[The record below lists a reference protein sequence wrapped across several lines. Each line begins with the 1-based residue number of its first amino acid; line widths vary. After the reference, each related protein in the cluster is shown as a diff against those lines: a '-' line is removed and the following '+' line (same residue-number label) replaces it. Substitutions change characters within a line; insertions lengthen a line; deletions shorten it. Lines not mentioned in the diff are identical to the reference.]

1 MRSPFLSAAV
11 IFIQPCALPFK
22 GTSWYL
28 PARSWS
34 CSFLHRT
41 PKAAPKSKCPTSK
54 TYLPELPI
62 WWWQLHVPYQ
72 ERNCKQCKHQHC
84 TGKPTALKCTCTAI
98 SSLLPTVKH
107 HQMRETPL
115 CNTPTCEMHST
126 VPGTSSLSISACK
139 TSIPVVAMIQY
150 VALCRHTQKK
160 PPQSK
165 HPNNL
170 KCISLY
176 STNTF
181 RIAQKYSTAFGCW
194 CHKCFYGTSPTKKCL
209 VAPNF
214 HFIKHEY

>member
-41 PKAAPKSKCPTSK
+41 PKAAPKSKCPISE

-150 VALCRHTQKK
+150 VALCRHTQKN
-160 PPQSK
+160 PRNPSIQITLNVFPFIALT
-165 HPNNL
+165 HLELPR
-170 KCISLY
+170 
-176 STNTF
+176 NTLQPSVVDA
-181 RIAQKYSTAFGCW
+181 INAFMV
-194 CHKCFYGTSPTKKCL
+194 L
-209 VAPNF
+209 VLLRSA
-214 HFIKHEY
+214 